1 MVNLSFI
8 DLSNNA
14 IMFLKTEETDELDK
28 AAERSGNLTTDL
40 SGNPIQCTCN
50 NINFIKWIASTKI
63 RLKNLKSYS
72 CLLNNQTKTTLKHR
86 NALLKMLEK
95 ECSTYLGLI
104 LATVSLVVL
113 FIIVVISGLMYR
125 YRWKLRYLYFMTKF
139 KFNRRPNLLDLS
151 YDYDAFVSYAE
162 EDQHFVHETFLTNI
176 EEGAELRVCL
186 HKRDFLVGNEIAANI
201 TDAIHRSRKTICII
215 TNHFLNSYWCMFEF
229 NMARMESIYSRD
241 GENIVYLIFLEQIPS
256 KTLPL
261 VLLELVQSQSY
272 VEFPNDE
279 YGDTLFWENLK
290 KVMTD

>member
-1 MVNLSFI
+1 
-8 DLSNNA
+8 
-14 IMFLKTEETDELDK
+14 
-28 AAERSGNLTTDL
+28 
-40 SGNPIQCTCN
+40 
-50 NINFIKWIASTKI
+50 
-63 RLKNLKSYS
+63 
-72 CLLNNQTKTTLKHR
+72 
-86 NALLKMLEK
+86 
-95 ECSTYLGLI
+95 
-104 LATVSLVVL
+104 
-113 FIIVVISGLMYR
+113 
-125 YRWKLRYLYFMTKF
+125 MTKF
-139 KFNRRPNLLDLS
+139 KFKRRPNLLDLS

-201 TDAIHRSRKTICII
+201 TDAIHRSRKTICIL